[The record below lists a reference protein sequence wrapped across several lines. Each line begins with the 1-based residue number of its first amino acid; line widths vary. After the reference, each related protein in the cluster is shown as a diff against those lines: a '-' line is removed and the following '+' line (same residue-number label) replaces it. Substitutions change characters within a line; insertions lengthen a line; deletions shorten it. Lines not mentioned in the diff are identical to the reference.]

1 MTLTYNRFNTLDEFF
16 DTLWTGFLP
25 GTPSEK
31 VGVGYPPYDIIKET
45 YDGGIT
51 TYSLQ
56 MALAGFKKAE
66 IEVIQTKDTLTIRP
80 TSKAHKDIEYPNQK
94 DTRKYIRKGIAKRTF
109 ERTFAMDPSLEVDT
123 VTFIDGILTVRMKV
137 NVPEDDKL
145 KYLPI
150 I

>member
-1 MTLTYNRFNTLDEFF
+1 MTLTYNRFKTLDEFF

-45 YDGGIT
+45 IDGVT

-56 MALAGFKKAE
+56 MALAGFKKDE

-80 TSKAHKDIEYPNQK
+80 TSKTYKEIEYSNQT
-94 DTRKYIRKGIAKRTF
+94 DTRKYIRKGIAKRIF
-109 ERTFAMDPSLEVDT
+109 ERTFAMDPSLEVDA
-123 VTFIDGILTVRMKV
+123 VTFVDGILSIKMKV
-137 NVPEDDKL
+137 NVQEADKT

-150 I
+150 L